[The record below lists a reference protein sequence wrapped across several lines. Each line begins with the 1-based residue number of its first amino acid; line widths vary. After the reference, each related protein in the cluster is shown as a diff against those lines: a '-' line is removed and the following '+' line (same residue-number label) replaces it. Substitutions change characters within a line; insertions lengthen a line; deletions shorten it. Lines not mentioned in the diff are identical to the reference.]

1 MVFIFQFVNMIY
13 LIDLFAYTL
22 LSFFVQVFARAIRE
36 GKEIKGIWIGKE
48 DVKLSLF
55 IDDMIPNTENP

>member
-1 MVFIFQFVNMIY
+1 MIY